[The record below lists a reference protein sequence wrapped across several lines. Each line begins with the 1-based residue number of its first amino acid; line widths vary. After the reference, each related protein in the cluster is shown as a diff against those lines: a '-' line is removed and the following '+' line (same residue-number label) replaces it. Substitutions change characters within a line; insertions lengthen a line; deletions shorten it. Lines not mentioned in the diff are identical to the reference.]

1 MIKLGMDEIRY
12 LNALSKLSGVN
23 AKDCIIG
30 EKNITFIVPEKDMGQ
45 AIGKNGSTIEEIR
58 KRIGKN
64 VELIAY
70 TEKPEQFL
78 KKAFNQVQ
86 FQKIESKENALQ
98 AQLDYENKSKLLQ
111 QQGKLKRVKEAL
123 KRNYNI
129 AEVRIR

>member
-1 MIKLGMDEIRY
+1 
-12 LNALSKLSGVN
+12 
-23 AKDCIIG
+23 
-30 EKNITFIVPEKDMGQ
+30 MGQ